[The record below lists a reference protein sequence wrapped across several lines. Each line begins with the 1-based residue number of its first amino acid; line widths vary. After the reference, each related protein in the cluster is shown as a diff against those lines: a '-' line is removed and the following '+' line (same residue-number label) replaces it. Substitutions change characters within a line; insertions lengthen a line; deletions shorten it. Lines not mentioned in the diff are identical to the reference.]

1 MHNFVILQTFF
12 EHSINYKYC
21 YYYFFIY
28 KLLFYFN
35 LFMMIIHVILL
46 FALHSNVF
54 FSFFLGLHIFIF
66 KFRTISNYWPI
77 LIAVRVKFHLLIIG
91 SEYVNRN
98 PDVFLKRHICWNKIF
113 TSLNWCA
120 RLSYF
125 VRIRNGSVY

>member
-1 MHNFVILQTFF
+1 MYVDYIAVHFLRLTINLVLDTSIDPFCPFVVTQICHLFTFVFKYLKFFLLIVQILHNFVILQTFF

-66 KFRTISNYWPI
+66 VQYQTTDQF
-77 LIAVRVKFHLLIIG
+77 
-91 SEYVNRN
+91 
-98 PDVFLKRHICWNKIF
+98 
-113 TSLNWCA
+113 
-120 RLSYF
+120 
-125 VRIRNGSVY
+125 